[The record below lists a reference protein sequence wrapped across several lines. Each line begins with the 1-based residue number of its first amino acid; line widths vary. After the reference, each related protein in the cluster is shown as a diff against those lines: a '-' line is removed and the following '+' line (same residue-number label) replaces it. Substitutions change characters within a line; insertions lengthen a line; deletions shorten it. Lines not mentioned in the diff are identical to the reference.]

1 MLLKTLPKTENP
13 PEKNQVDFFT
23 SSAAVAELPRYPSTP
38 AMLARVRFFMQ
49 SMIKLQPLYLQSFC

>member
-1 MLLKTLPKTENP
+1 LLLKTLPKTENP

-23 SSAAVAELPRYPSTP
+23 SAAVAELPRTPSTP